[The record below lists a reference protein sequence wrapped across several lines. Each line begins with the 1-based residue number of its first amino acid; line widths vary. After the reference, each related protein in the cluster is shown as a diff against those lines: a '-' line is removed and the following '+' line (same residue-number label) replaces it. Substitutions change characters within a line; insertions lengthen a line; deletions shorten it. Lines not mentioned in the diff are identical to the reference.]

1 MIIIEVMGGL
11 GNQLQQYALYQKM
24 KSLGKDVKLDLSWFS
39 EEVQKKMAAP
49 RKLELTRFV
58 DLPMEVCTEAE
69 KARLVGS
76 DSLWGKLK
84 RRLPGQNRYFRESE
98 MYHPEIFRFDD
109 MYLSGYWACE
119 KYYADILPMLREAIS
134 FPERWG
140 ENSRRQGDEYRI
152 KSQKNIGKD
161 IYKLKIKEQNEEYNS
176 KNRNRTKNSKY
187 LKNGYF
193 TNNTEKHESI
203 LKTNNYDNINN
214 SENKENRKNIFN
226 SENKNNIKNI
236 CNVKNIYNTNNN
248 IYIEEKLQKNKNN
261 NENRK
266 TIQDTEYKKTDKS
279 EEENENQS
287 KGTIREPDFK
297 NLSSYYLNAALGEE
311 SAKNATELPEEKS
324 AQEHLDSIFTDL
336 LNEMIRE
343 EMAEKESVSIHL
355 RRGDYLDPD
364 NAALFGG
371 ICTDAYYEAAVRYIL
386 ERYPDAHFYV
396 FSDDSGYAR
405 EFCKQH
411 SFRREER
418 KVHQEDGQGGGRKP
432 APEGAE
438 DRERALF
445 SERCIVVDWNTGE
458 NSFLDIR
465 LMNCCRHNICANSTF
480 SFWGARLNPDPDKI
494 KIRPLKHKNSQ
505 TARPEEMKELWAG
518 WVLID
523 EEGRVIS

>member
-39 EEVQKKMAAP
+39 EEVQEKMAAP

-119 KYYADILPMLREAIS
+119 KYYADILPMLREVIS
-134 FPERWG
+134 FPESWG
-140 ENSRRQGDEYRI
+140 ENSRRQGDEYEI
-152 KSQKNIGKD
+152 KSQKNIEKN
-161 IYKLKIKEQNEEYNS
+161 IYKLKTEEQDDEYNPE
-176 KNRNRTKNSKY
+176 NINYVKNSKC
-187 LKNGYF
+187 LKNKYF
-193 TNNTEKHESI
+193 ANNMKKHENTLNI
-203 LKTNNYDNINN
+203 NNYNNINN
-214 SENKENRKNIFN
+214 SENTKNIFN
-226 SENKNNIKNI
+226 SENMDNIKNI
-236 CNVKNIYNTNNN
+236 CNTKNIYNINNN
-248 IYIEEKLQKNKNN
+248 IYIRGNARENQNNDKNR
-261 NENRK
+261 EIIRD
-266 TIQDTEYKKTDKS
+266 IEYKKTDKL
-279 EEENENQS
+279 EEGKGKKSGERCEETDTKEKSDEILKDANQS
-287 KGTIREPDFK
+287 KGTIGEPDFK
-297 NLSSYYLNAALGEE
+297 NLSFYYLNAAFGEE
-311 SAKNATELPEEKS
+311 SAKDETELPEEKS
-324 AQEHLDSIFTDL
+324 AKEHLDSIFTDL
-336 LNEMIRE
+336 LNEMLRE

-355 RRGDYLDPD
+355 RRGDYLDPG
-364 NAALFGG
+364 NAMLFGG

-405 EFCKQH
+405 EFCKLH
-411 SFRREER
+411 SFR
-418 KVHQEDGQGGGRKP
+418 KV
-432 APEGAE
+432 
-438 DRERALF
+438 
-445 SERCIVVDWNTGE
+445 SERCTVVDWNTGE
-458 NSFLDIR
+458 NSFQDIR
-465 LMNCCRHNICANSTF
+465 LMSCCRHNICANSTF

-494 KIRPLKHKNSQ
+494 MIRPAKHKNSQ
-505 TARPEEMKELWAG
+505 AVEPEKLKELWAG

-523 EEGRVIS
+523 EDGKVVS